1 MQLSS
6 VKKLS
11 FTAVCAALCLVLPM
25 AFHSIPN
32 AGTVFLPMHIPVLIC
47 GFVVGP
53 WAGLIVGAVTPLL
66 RSVLFAMPPMYPAA
80 ISMAFELAAYGF
92 LTGLLYRMMPKK
104 PVYIYVSLLISMV
117 LGRVVWGIVRFLMA
131 GLGGSEFSMAAFW
144 AGGVTGAIPGIILQI
159 LIIPVIVMALKR
171 AKLIEK

>member
-1 MQLSS
+1 MNT
-6 VKKLS
+6 KR
-11 FTAVCAALCLVLPM
+11 LVLM
-25 AFHSIPN
+25 ALFLAIGLLLPFLTMQVPEIGSML
-32 AGTVFLPMHIPVLIC
+32 LPMHIPVLIC

-144 AGGVTGAIPGIILQI
+144 AGGITGAIPGIILQI